1 MKKKFKIPTAY
12 TIVTIALIVTAILS
26 YIVPQSVV
34 NPDTGEIVFDAVFD
48 DDGNIIQGDGLQ
60 PFGLWDIIISPI
72 KGFQSGANVG
82 IGILMAGGFLGV
94 LNYTGALEAGIG
106 ALLNT
111 FKGSFLIAVMTFAFA
126 LLGTSFGFWE
136 EIVAFSVVIIP
147 TFVMAGYDVL
157 VGLGVL
163 FIGASIGNMSSLVN
177 PFSTGA
183 AVSAIGNPELS
194 IGSGIILRAVIF
206 IVLYII
212 GTLYLIRYAKK
223 VKNDPTKSLVYNVK
237 DINTLIDGKQTLPEL
252 TGRRKASVIVFMV
265 IIVLMIIGF
274 IPWKEL
280 TGERGFNIVNAPILG
295 LAKIPVIGTLLGA
308 SHISLF
314 GTWYFDEFAFLFFAG
329 SILLL
334 FINKLK
340 EKEFID
346 VFIAGM
352 KDLLGVVL
360 ILAISRGIAIIMGNS
375 SRGMS
380 ITFIYWISN
389 ALSNVP
395 IWIFGVI
402 AMGAYVLIGIFLQ
415 STSGVAGITMPILG
429 AVAAA
434 LFVGT
439 DLGSAGGQIILISSF
454 TCGVNF
460 VTSLYPSA
468 TLMGS
473 IDLANLPYD
482 RYLKFMVPVMVTLLI
497 TSGIIIALAPYFGLV
512 Q

>member
-1 MKKKFKIPTAY
+1 MKKKFKMPTAY
-12 TIVTIALIVTAILS
+12 TIVIIALIITAIIS
-26 YIVPQSVV
+26 YFIPQSVI
-34 NPDTGEIVFDAVFD
+34 NPETGEIVFDATFT
-48 DDGNIIQGDGLQ
+48 DDGEIAEGTGLQ
-60 PFGLWDIIISPI
+60 PYGLWDVIIAPI
-72 KGFQSGANVG
+72 QGFQSGANVG

-106 ALLNT
+106 SLLKK

-136 EIVAFSVVIIP
+136 EIVAFAVVIIP
-147 TFVMAGYDVL
+147 TFVLAGYDVI

-163 FIGASIGNMSSLVN
+163 FIGSTIGNMSSLVN
-177 PFSTGA
+177 PFATGA

-194 IGSGIILRAVIF
+194 IGSGIVLRFVIF
-206 IVLYII
+206 VILYIV
-212 GTLYLIRYAKK
+212 GTLYLIKYANKIKK
-223 VKNDPTKSLVYNVK
+223 DPSASIVYGISE
-237 DINTLIDGKQTLPEL
+237 INTLVEDQQALPEL
-252 TGRRKASVIVFMV
+252 TGRRKASVAVFLV
-265 IIVLMIIGF
+265 IIALMIVGF
-274 IPWKEL
+274 IPWQEL
-280 TGERGFNIVNAPILG
+280 TGDAGFNIVNAPIRA
-295 LAKIPVIGTLLGA
+295 LAKIPVLGTLLGA

-334 FINKLK
+334 FINKMK

-375 SRGMS
+375 SAGMS

-389 ALSNVP
+389 ALSSVP
-395 IWIFGVI
+395 IWIFGVL
-402 AMGAYVLIGIFLQ
+402 AMGAYVLIGVFLQ

-429 AVAAA
+429 AVASA
-434 LFVGT
+434 LFIGT
-439 DLGSAGGQIILISSF
+439 TLGSAGGQIILISAF
-454 TCGVNF
+454 TAGVNF
-460 VTSLYPSA
+460 VSSLYPSA
-468 TLMGS
+468 TIMGS
-473 IDLANLPYD
+473 LELSNVPYD
-482 RYLKFMVPVMVTLLI
+482 RYLKFMVPIMVTLLLI
-497 TSGIIIALAPYFGLV
+497 SGVIIAIAPYIGLV

>member
-1 MKKKFKIPTAY
+1 MKKFKLPTAY
-12 TIVTIALIVTAILS
+12 TIVTIALIITAILS
-26 YIVPQSVV
+26 YFVPQSVV
-34 NPDTGEIVFDAVFD
+34 DPETGEIVFDATFNAEGEIVE
-48 DDGNIIQGDGLQ
+48 GNGKQ
-60 PFGLWDIIISPI
+60 PFGLWDIIIAPI

-106 ALLNT
+106 ALLNK
-111 FKGSFLIAVMTFAFA
+111 FKGSFLIAIMTFVFA

-136 EIVAFSVVIIP
+136 EIVAFSVVIVP
-147 TFVMAGYDVL
+147 TFILAGYDAIL
-157 VGLGVL
+157 GLGVL

-177 PFSTGA
+177 PFATGA
-183 AVSAIGNPELS
+183 AVSAIGNPDLS
-194 IGSGIILRAVIF
+194 IGSGIILRFIIF

-212 GTLYLIRYAKK
+212 GTLYLIRYAKS
-223 VKNDPTKSLVYNVK
+223 VKNDPSKSIIS
-237 DINTLIDGKQTLPEL
+237 DIKGTNILGTDTNTLPEL
-252 TGRRKASVIVFMV
+252 TKQRKASVFVFIA

-274 IPWKEL
+274 IPWEEL
-280 TGERGFNIVNAPILG
+280 TGQRGFDIVNAPIRG
-295 LAKIPVIGTLLGA
+295 LAKIPILGTLLGA

-334 FINKLK
+334 FINKLE
-340 EKEFID
+340 EKEFIN
-346 VFIAGM
+346 VFIDGI

-375 SRGMS
+375 QEGMS
-380 ITFIYWISN
+380 ITFIYWISS

-434 LFVGT
+434 LFMNT
-439 DLGSAGGQIILISSF
+439 DLGSAGGQIILISAF

-468 TLMGS
+468 TVMGS
-473 IDLANLPYD
+473 IDLAEVPYD
-482 RYLKFMVPVMVTLLI
+482 RYLKFMVPIMVTLLLV
-497 TSGIIIALAPYFGLV
+497 SGVIIAVAPYFGLV